1 MDLPQMP
8 RGTGLAALLLAG
20 SFVFAPLPAQAQDA
34 LGLAGVEA
42 RYQSLG
48 QQGVGDKHLQPVL
61 LQVDLGA
68 SPGYS
73 LTYDSAAAMLEVRYA
88 MAFNQLTEGWSWQP
102 GVNPEVEDYYR
113 FKFLPLGSR
122 AEVRGE
128 YQGED
133 KIGEPEKMRV
143 EWRYDYFLAFD
154 NLYDFYPRVVDD
166 EAGFVARI
174 AASPEQAVQWQAPGR
189 LRLLAQAHLT
199 SPYVAESTT
208 FWKADHAQPQDFTLK
223 KRYLV
228 GVLDEIRVQDASSGD
243 VLARLAPARPGKP

>member
-1 MDLPQMP
+1 MDLPQTP
-8 RGTGLAALLLAG
+8 RGIGLAALLLAA
-20 SFVFAPLPAQAQDA
+20 SCVFNAAPAQAQDA
-34 LGLAGVEA
+34 IGLAGVEA
-42 RYQSLG
+42 RYQALG
-48 QQGVGDKHLQPVL
+48 QGGAGEASRQPL
-61 LQVDLGA
+61 LLEVDLGA

-73 LTYDSAAAMLEVRYA
+73 LTYDSAAGMLEVRYA

-102 GVNPEVEDYYR
+102 GANPEVEDYYR

-122 AEVRGE
+122 PETRGE

-166 EAGFVARI
+166 EAGFVARV
-174 AASPEQAVQWQAPGR
+174 AASPEQAAQWQAPGR
-189 LRLLAQAHLT
+189 LRLLALAHLT

-208 FWKADHAQPQDFTLK
+208 FWKADHAQPRDFTLK

-228 GVLDEIRVQDASSGD
+228 GVLDEIRFQDAGSGA
-243 VLARLAPARPGKP
+243 VLARVSPQRPGKP

>member
-1 MDLPQMP
+1 MDP
-8 RGTGLAALLLAG
+8 RRPSRSFGLTPLMLALSLSLVG
-20 SFVFAPLPAQAQDA
+20 GMAQAQEGA
-34 LGLAGVEA
+34 GLAGVEA
-42 RYQSLG
+42 RYQALTKGSEAA
-48 QQGVGDKHLQPVL
+48 VSTAPVTVE
-61 LQVDLGA
+61 VDLES

-73 LTYDSAAAMLEVRYA
+73 TTYDSAAGVLEVRYA

-102 GVNPEVEDYYR
+102 GANPDTEDYYR

-122 AEVRGE
+122 PEARGE

-133 KIGEPEKMRV
+133 KLGEPQKMKV

-174 AASPEQAVQWQAPGR
+174 AASPDEADQLQAPGR
-189 LRLLAQAHLT
+189 LKLLAVARLV

-208 FWKADHAQPQDFTLK
+208 FWKADHAQPRDFTLK

-228 GVLDEIRVQDASSGD
+228 GIVDEIRFQDGVSGRL
-243 VLARLAPARPGKP
+243 LAHLEPVRRAKP

>member
-1 MDLPQMP
+1 MDFPQTS
-8 RGTGLAALLLAG
+8 RRIGLAALLAAA
-20 SFVFAPLPAQAQDA
+20 FAFAPALVQAQDA

-42 RYQSLG
+42 RYQALG
-48 QQGVGDKHLQPVL
+48 HGSAGENDHQPL
-61 LQVDLGA
+61 LLDVDLGT

-73 LTYDSAAAMLEVRYA
+73 LTYDSAAGVLEVRYA

-133 KIGEPEKMRV
+133 KIGEPQKMRV

-174 AASPEQAVQWQAPGR
+174 AASPEQAAQWQAPGR
-189 LRLLAQAHLT
+189 LHLLAKVHLV

-228 GVLDEIRVQDASSGD
+228 GVLDEIRFQDGGSGD
-243 VLARLAPARPGKP
+243 VLAHLTPILRTKP